1 MGVQKIV
8 IAGPVSAEA
17 FLQKLALATTS
28 AEADIDLQL
37 GLAVPADA
45 PHWSE
50 TKIFVSFGVPC
61 TKADMD
67 AAPGLEAIITPSL
80 GYEGIDVDAA
90 YSRGIAFAN
99 GRVSE
104 NFESVAE
111 AAMMFMLMA
120 LYRVREAEERLAAGV
135 IRSGPPRA
143 RMLKGKTVGIIG
155 HGNIAR
161 ALIAR
166 LQGWGAHILVANRS
180 PIPVDAGAER
190 CELDRLLA
198 ESDILLPLVPLTDET
213 EGLISR
219 SRLLAMKAGAILIN
233 LSRGAIVD
241 EAALADAEVVA
252 HLGTVI
258 LDVFT
263 TEPLPL
269 DSPLRALPDRILTNH
284 EISHTQENLGA
295 LFQMA
300 VANIR
305 AAIAGTPLPT
315 AFPGSGS

>member
-1 MGVQKIV
+1 MANEQIL
-8 IAGPVSAEA
+8 IAGPSSARP
-17 FLQKLALATTS
+17 FLENLCRSIDTGGVTIRCALDLATPSNDPNWT
-28 AEADIDLQL
+28 
-37 GLAVPADA
+37 
-45 PHWSE
+45 
-50 TKIFVSFGVPC
+50 TTTIFVTFGVPC
-61 TKADMD
+61 DDSDM
-67 AAPGLEAIITPSL
+67 ASAQNLQAIITPSL
-80 GYEGIDVDAA
+80 GYEGIDVEAA
-90 YSRGIAFAN
+90 ARRGIAFAN
-99 GRVSE
+99 GRVAE

-120 LYRVREAEERLAAGV
+120 LYRVRDAEERLAAGV
-135 IRSGPPRA
+135 VRAGPPRA

-155 HGNIAR
+155 HGNIAQ

-166 LQGWGAHILVANRS
+166 LEGWGAHILVANRS
-180 PIPVDAGAER
+180 PIPADAGAEQ
-190 CELDRLLA
+190 CELDRLIA
-198 ESDILLPLVPLTDET
+198 EGDILLPLLPLTGET
-213 EGLISR
+213 EGLISK

-241 EAALADAEVVA
+241 EAALTDPEVVA
-252 HLGTVI
+252 HLGTII

-295 LFQMA
+295 LFQMV